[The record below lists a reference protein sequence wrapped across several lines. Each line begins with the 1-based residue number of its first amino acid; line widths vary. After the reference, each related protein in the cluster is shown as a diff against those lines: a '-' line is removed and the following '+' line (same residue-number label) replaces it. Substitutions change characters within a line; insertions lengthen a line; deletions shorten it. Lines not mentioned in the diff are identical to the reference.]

1 MVKNL
6 QTEIDQY
13 FEENEG
19 VSFAGLSKLE
29 YLQGC
34 INETLRLYPA
44 VPSGVQRM
52 TPPEGLQVD
61 ETFIPGNTIVQVPT
75 YTLQRG
81 IYQGIVLY
89 LSECQRLTRV
99 AIDERSFAQPND
111 FIPERWTTKP
121 ELTKDA
127 SVFTPFSMGK

>member
-89 LSECQRLTRV
+89 ISECQRLTRV

>member
-1 MVKNL
+1 
-6 QTEIDQY
+6 
-13 FEENEG
+13 
-19 VSFAGLSKLE
+19 
-29 YLQGC
+29 
-34 INETLRLYPA
+34 
-44 VPSGVQRM
+44 M

-81 IYQGIVLY
+81 IYHGIVLY
-89 LSECQRLTRV
+89 VSECQRLTRI